1 MRIFQDTF
9 SDSEHR
15 EQTGLP
21 RVFEVRE
28 STQIVA
34 ESPVHYGRLEKV
46 EKLAAPR

>member
-21 RVFEVRE
+21 RVFEVGE
-28 STQIVA
+28 GTQIVA
-34 ESPVHYGRLEKV
+34 ESPVHYDRLEKV